1 MAQQNVCRYF
11 KFGFCKFAMQCRLMH
26 INQICE
32 NPSCDIKACNLRHP
46 RICNYYR
53 DYRRCKFGQWCYF
66 KHENILDNIQSDNLN
81 TIERINAIENLLKE
95 KDVIAEKIQEC
106 DRQLKSIEEI
116 MKRFDTFE
124 ELINKKDKVIDNL
137 LERVESLEK
146 KISTSKSQLVKE
158 SDVEEEIPIE
168 DETLVDDEQF
178 KCSKCD
184 FESFS
189 NKGLKIHM
197 KKKHTNYE
205 TLNYPRTCDFCEKIF
220 ENGFELRKHMK
231 LHSFKGTLFG
241 EYKCEECDF
250 YGDSLEMME
259 VHAGKCRNDDFD
271 CGLCHHKFARLE
283 ELKTHLASR
292 EVYECAEY

>member
-1 MAQQNVCRYF
+1 M
-11 KFGFCKFAMQCRLMH
+11 
-26 INQICE
+26 
-32 NPSCDIKACNLRHP
+32 
-46 RICNYYR
+46 
-53 DYRRCKFGQWCYF
+53 
-66 KHENILDNIQSDNLN
+66 
-81 TIERINAIENLLKE
+81 
-95 KDVIAEKIQEC
+95 
-106 DRQLKSIEEI
+106 
-116 MKRFDTFE
+116 
-124 ELINKKDKVIDNL
+124 IDNL

-146 KISTSKSQLVKE
+146 KLSTSKSQLEKE

-168 DETLVDDEQF
+168 DETSVDDEQF

-283 ELKTHLASR
+283 ELKTHLASC
-292 EVYECAEY
+292 EVYECAECYNRENSLSDIKLHIENTHDKTKKFFHLKMNRKRNEKVDIKEYAHKDI